1 MPFEDFFIWKDT
13 VIFEFLITLPY
24 ELKYKWLYKMN
35 ELRLQKGHE
44 GGTPFFFTPMSEEL
58 ATWRNANLTEVS
70 LDTP

>member
-1 MPFEDFFIWKDT
+1 
-13 VIFEFLITLPY
+13 
-24 ELKYKWLYKMN
+24 MN